1 MSASKIKSG
10 FECRP
15 IRKQYLHIWID
26 FYELIWWEKL
36 TFKVDYSLRANFLQ
50 FVSCMY
56 VLLIQLKN
64 LKFPNQFCIK
74 PIVVVK
80 TSRIFCLANNVPTLV
95 CTKYM
100 FLWPQCCPIAV
111 TGKTLCSVHISYF
124 HLFDDASPVGL
135 DIQNIN
141 KSVRFLRDF
150 KFFSDQ

>member
-1 MSASKIKSG
+1 MSTNKK
-10 FECRP
+10 
-15 IRKQYLHIWID
+15 KTVLHIWID
-26 FYELIWWEKL
+26 FYDERSWLF
-36 TFKVDYSLRANFLQ
+36 FKSKFSAVC
-50 FVSCMY
+50 VVY

-64 LKFPNQFCIK
+64 MKFPNQFCIK
-74 PIVVVK
+74 PSVVVK